1 MTMKKFRFLTSG
13 ESHGKCLNAIIAGIR
28 IKKDLINQDLQRRQK
43 GYGRGA
49 RMEIEHDEIEIKSGV
64 RFGKSTG
71 APICLEIKNKDFAN
85 WEEVMDVN
93 HYEYPTELMLKKIE
107 EKSFTKV
114 RPGHADYAGAIK
126 YNFTD
131 LRNVLERSS
140 ARKTAIEVAIG
151 SIAKQILKEFG
162 ITGFAHVVQI
172 GDVKMDFYPKN
183 AFIVISLPP
192 HLI

>member
-13 ESHGKCLNAIIAGIR
+13 ESHGKCLNAIIEGVPAGIR

-49 RMEIEHDEIEIKSGV
+49 RMKIEHDEIEIKSGV

-93 HYEYPTELMLKKIE
+93 HYEYPTEL
-107 EKSFTKV
+107 
-114 RPGHADYAGAIK
+114 
-126 YNFTD
+126 
-131 LRNVLERSS
+131 
-140 ARKTAIEVAIG
+140 
-151 SIAKQILKEFG
+151 IA
-162 ITGFAHVVQI
+162 
-172 GDVKMDFYPKN
+172 
-183 AFIVISLPP
+183 
-192 HLI
+192 